1 MDTLALPAIAAL
13 FVVTLCYVVWI
24 RLVPFKTCRRCEG
37 MGRIPRRSGHGRPKP
52 CRHCHE
58 TGLRPRLI
66 RIAARSAK
74 RTFGNAE
81 IGRSGTRER

>member
-1 MDTLALPAIAAL
+1 MNTPVLPAIAAL
-13 FVVTLCYVVWI
+13 TIVTVCYALWI
-24 RLVPFKTCRRCEG
+24 RLVPFKTCRRCSG
-37 MGRIPRRSGHGRPKP
+37 MGRIPRRSGRGRPKP
-52 CRHCHE
+52 CRRCGE

-81 IGRSGTRER
+81 IGGTGTRDR